1 MLQDHILVL
10 MVLYMSTMES
20 KDLSP
25 KVIRKYRKKCI
36 PYTEGKG
43 KLLPKWLKAP
53 DIDKDWLWKKKY
65 DSLDEDLM
73 TKLYPFKSDTSVELK
88 FRILLVQRLSCF
100 LAGYDSSYEYVQ
112 AIEEW
117 IRQILVSNDAE
128 RLRNS
133 LGVKIEF

>member
-1 MLQDHILVL
+1 MLQDPILVL